1 VIPEGRFIV
10 AARRVLK
17 FSRAEF
23 ALEAGV
29 SVGMLGDWET
39 GKREP
44 IHNNKQAVL
53 RALEGRGIE
62 FLREDGEI
70 VGLRWPT

>member
-1 VIPEGRFIV
+1 
-10 AARRVLK
+10 
-17 FSRAEF
+17 
-23 ALEAGV
+23 
-29 SVGMLGDWET
+29 MLGDWET

-53 RALEGRGIE
+53 RALDGRGIE